1 MGTLVLMEA
10 FEQFAAVHLDSE
22 GLVVTGPV
30 KFPVAR
36 KVKKAERD
44 ETQTH
49 GYEVDLIG
57 ARSDKLVLASVK
69 SFFGSQGVMSYAVN
83 GTADSRGGYRLL
95 NDNFIRS
102 RVIQAA
108 AKRYGYTVDQVELR
122 LYVGKFGGG
131 RRSAQEEAA
140 TREWCDQQIAGG
152 GPIRV
157 FSIRDII
164 DSVINAASS
173 MTYRDNPVIVTL
185 KALAQSGV
193 LQGHV
198 ADSIRPKGRREDQ
211 APIS

>member
-1 MGTLVLMEA
+1 MEA
-10 FEQFAAVHLDSE
+10 FEQFAAVHLE
-22 GLVVTGPV
+22 NQGLVVTGPT

-36 KVKKAERD
+36 QVKKVGRD

-83 GTADSRGGYRLL
+83 GTIDSRGGFRLL
-95 NDNFIRS
+95 NDEFIRS
-102 RVIQAA
+102 RVIGAA

-131 RRSAQEEAA
+131 RRSAEEEAT
-140 TREWCDQQIAGG
+140 TREWCDRQKAGG
-152 GPIRV
+152 GPIQV
-157 FSIRDII
+157 FSINDII
-164 DSVINAASS
+164 QSVIAAASS

-185 KALAQSGV
+185 KALAQADV
-193 LQGHV
+193 LQEHV
-198 ADSIRPKGRREDQ
+198 AASILHKKREK
-211 APIS
+211 